1 MKGIDGLLIM
11 MTAIAVIMTGL
22 YVFTCTPAGKRW
34 IRNL

>member
-1 MKGIDGLLIM
+1 MNAFDGLLIT
-11 MTAIAVIMTGL
+11 MTVATVIMTGL